1 MRDLGTDLP
10 SGHRYCQGRDQCDD
24 PAVLSRWFVGIRA
37 CSGASFCCDQPGSH
51 GTELPAHEGGAKLR
65 APVTFGR
72 APHEVTLIRF
82 IASRACS
89 VQADCIV
96 ELVEEGLIA
105 PIGREPHRWR
115 FSGVH
120 MRRATVAA
128 LAVQLLEEV
137 EALRARLKMLGCE

>member
-1 MRDLGTDLP
+1 MENDKGLPRLSGIVLEELHELTLSDL
-10 SGHRYCQGRDQCDD
+10 
-24 PAVLSRWFVGIRA
+24 
-37 CSGASFCCDQPGSH
+37 
-51 GTELPAHEGGAKLR
+51 
-65 APVTFGR
+65 
-72 APHEVTLIRF
+72 
-82 IASRACS
+82 SRACS

-120 MRRATVAA
+120 MRRATVALRLQRDLGVNLAGAA

-137 EALRARLKMLGCE
+137 EALRARLKVLGYE